1 MPKTNNFWRRVS
13 RFCAQKADQA
23 KLGMVGTY
31 YCIKKWRY
39 ALIFAVSFFIFDFLL
54 TFFADGSGNLDL
66 LLSGLAFG
74 AKMAVIG
81 RVLLGLLTNFTSL
94 SGVFLTIMSFLQGLS
109 VMLMIYVWRHRE
121 KSIAI
126 DGAST
131 GSIASVIG
139 FVALGCPSCGISL
152 LSPILAAIAG
162 ASAGILAER
171 IGIIFIILAFALLIF
186 TVLRL
191 GYTVFILVSA
201 KRYKEKHA
209 KSN

>member
-23 KLGMVGTY
+23 KLGTVGTY

-39 ALIFAVSFFIFDFLL
+39 TIIFAVSFFIFDFLL
-54 TFFADGSGNLDL
+54 TFFADGSSNLDL

-126 DGAST
+126 DSAST

-152 LSPILAAIAG
+152 LSPILTAIAG

>member
-1 MPKTNNFWRRVS
+1 
-13 RFCAQKADQA
+13 
-23 KLGMVGTY
+23 
-31 YCIKKWRY
+31 
-39 ALIFAVSFFIFDFLL
+39 
-54 TFFADGSGNLDL
+54 
-66 LLSGLAFG
+66 
-74 AKMAVIG
+74 
-81 RVLLGLLTNFTSL
+81 
-94 SGVFLTIMSFLQGLS
+94 
-109 VMLMIYVWRHRE
+109 MLMIYVWRHRE

-126 DGAST
+126 DSAST

-152 LSPILAAIAG
+152 LSPILTAIAG

-171 IGIIFIILAFALLIF
+171 IGIIFIVLAFALLIF